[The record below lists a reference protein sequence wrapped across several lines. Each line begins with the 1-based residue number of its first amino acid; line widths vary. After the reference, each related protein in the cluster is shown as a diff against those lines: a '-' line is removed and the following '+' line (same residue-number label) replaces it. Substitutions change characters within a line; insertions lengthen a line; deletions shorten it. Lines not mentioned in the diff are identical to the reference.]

1 MQHAVQHP
9 LPEHLLL
16 VRLDTEAEHKLHT
29 TASIRVE
36 RRKLDGCPDPSLVC
50 LDSGK
55 QMKALSSSRAT
66 SCAAGLAM
74 PRAVSSFV
82 VYRNPEA
89 PQEKNPEN
97 SFTPKAVVKPLNSQI
112 HQSANKTA
120 SKLASLSKWKTS
132 IEGDAQALLNALHRL
147 VSVHPLVR
155 STLSSQQS
163 SATLLPIFST
173 HDLAQDLYLLLLE
186 KGRFNHYLES
196 QMTDAEIEREIF
208 QIELTNF
215 LIGRLRSRRP
225 ENYRIVRR
233 VSGVL
238 ESEARFKVFHK
249 KNGQTGRYRQ
259 AADVIYGLHEWN
271 EGKPMRDSGT
281 FTDLIAHLP
290 MRVRNLRRVGCRG
303 EAQVI
308 VTNQE
313 LTELMVEILRAIDSP
328 APLRV
333 LRQLALTKLPVY
345 DAEIGSLEDEVNE
358 ESHQRRY
365 AAALVSTDSTP
376 EQLALAGETERQARH
391 IANAFLDG
399 LLHSTRSNWL
409 RTERLW
415 RVLWHCFFDPA
426 EPSQL
431 LIADLVG
438 ISDSSV
444 SDYRR
449 KLETELR
456 KLELTA
462 DQVRH
467 FTEELREQLQ
477 WRLSLPGPSF
487 SVPLEAKAETL
498 DNPLLSFEYQAV
510 PHSRPR
516 LETMQAA

>member
-1 MQHAVQHP
+1 
-9 LPEHLLL
+9 
-16 VRLDTEAEHKLHT
+16 
-29 TASIRVE
+29 
-36 RRKLDGCPDPSLVC
+36 
-50 LDSGK
+50 
-55 QMKALSSSRAT
+55 MKALSSSRAT
-66 SCAAGLAM
+66 SYAAGLAM
-74 PRAVSSFV
+74 PRTVSNFV
-82 VYRNPEA
+82 VYRVPEA
-89 PQEKNPEN
+89 LQERPLEN
-97 SFTPKAVVKPLNSQI
+97 SFAPKAVVKSLN
-112 HQSANKTA
+112 QSASKPV
-120 SKLASLSKWKTS
+120 SKLATLSKWKTS
-132 IEGDAQALLNALHRL
+132 IEEDAQALLNALHRL

-163 SATLLPIFST
+163 SVTSAPIFST
-173 HDLAQDLYLLLLE
+173 QDLAQDLYLLLLE
-186 KGRFNHYLES
+186 KGRFSHYLES

-215 LIGRLRSRRP
+215 LIGRLRNRRP

-238 ESEARFKVFHK
+238 ESEAQFKVFHK

-259 AADVIYGLHEWN
+259 AADVIYGLHEWAD
-271 EGKPMRDSGT
+271 GKPMRDSGT

-313 LTELMVEILRAIDSP
+313 LTELMVEILRAVDSP

-345 DAEIGSLEDEVNE
+345 DAEIGSLDDEVNE
-358 ESHQRRY
+358 ERQQRRY
-365 AAALVSTDSTP
+365 ATALISTDSTP
-376 EQLALAGETERQARH
+376 EQLALARENERQARRT
-391 IANAFLDG
+391 ANDFLDS
-399 LLHSTRSNWL
+399 LLRATRSNWL

-449 KLETELR
+449 KLETEMR
-456 KLELTA
+456 KLKLTA

-467 FTEELREQLQ
+467 FTEELRAQLH
-477 WRLSLPGPSF
+477 WRLSLPEQSF
-487 SVPLEAKAETL
+487 TAPLEARTEAV
-498 DNPLLSFEYQAV
+498 DRPWRSFEYQSL
-510 PHSRPR
+510 PHSLPL
-516 LETMQAA
+516 LETIQAA

>member
-1 MQHAVQHP
+1 
-9 LPEHLLL
+9 
-16 VRLDTEAEHKLHT
+16 
-29 TASIRVE
+29 
-36 RRKLDGCPDPSLVC
+36 
-50 LDSGK
+50 
-55 QMKALSSSRAT
+55 MKALSSSRAT

-74 PRAVSSFV
+74 PRTVSNFV
-82 VYRNPEA
+82 VYRVPEA
-89 PQEKNPEN
+89 LQEKTLEN
-97 SFTPKAVVKPLNSQI
+97 SFTPKAVLKPLNQLASKP
-112 HQSANKTA
+112 S
-120 SKLASLSKWKTS
+120 SKLASISKWKTG
-132 IEGDAQALLNALHRL
+132 IQEDAQALLNALHRL

-155 STLSSQQS
+155 STLSSQPS
-163 SATLLPIFST
+163 SATLSPIFST
-173 HDLAQDLYLLLLE
+173 QDLTQDLYLLLLE

-215 LIGRLRSRRP
+215 LIGRLRRRRP

-238 ESEARFKVFHK
+238 ESETQFKVFHK

-259 AADVIYGLHEWN
+259 AADVIYGLREWADS
-271 EGKPMRDSGT
+271 KPMRDSGI
-281 FTDLIAHLP
+281 FTELIAHLP

-313 LTELMVEILRAIDSP
+313 LTELIAEILRAIDSP

-345 DAEIGSLEDEVNE
+345 DAEIGSLDDEVNE
-358 ESHQRRY
+358 ERQQRRY
-365 AAALVSTDSTP
+365 ATALISTDSTP
-376 EQLALAGETERQARH
+376 EQLALARETERQARRT
-391 IANAFLDG
+391 ANDFLDG
-399 LLHSTRSNWL
+399 LLRSTRSNWL

-456 KLELTA
+456 KLKLTA

-467 FTEELREQLQ
+467 FTEELRKQLH
-477 WRLSLPGPSF
+477 WRLSLPEPSF
-487 SVPLEAKAETL
+487 AGPLEARAESVDRTW
-498 DNPLLSFEYQAV
+498 LSYDYQSV
-510 PHSRPR
+510 PHTLPLR
-516 LETMQAA
+516 ETMQAA

>member
-1 MQHAVQHP
+1 
-9 LPEHLLL
+9 
-16 VRLDTEAEHKLHT
+16 
-29 TASIRVE
+29 
-36 RRKLDGCPDPSLVC
+36 
-50 LDSGK
+50 
-55 QMKALSSSRAT
+55 
-66 SCAAGLAM
+66 M
-74 PRAVSSFV
+74 PRTVSNFV

-89 PQEKNPEN
+89 AQEKNLEN
-97 SFTPKAVVKPLNSQI
+97 SFAPKAVVKPHHQLVNQLVNQPASQ
-112 HQSANKTA
+112 TV

-132 IEGDAQALLNALHRL
+132 IEDDAQALLNALHRL

-155 STLSSQQS
+155 ATLNSQQA
-163 SATLLPIFST
+163 SAAVLPIFST
-173 HDLAQDLYLLLLE
+173 HDLTQDLYLLLLE
-186 KGRFNHYLES
+186 KGRFSHYLER

-208 QIELTNF
+208 QIELTNY
-215 LIGRLRSRRP
+215 LIGQLRNRRP

-238 ESEARFKVFHK
+238 ESEPQFKVFHK
-249 KNGQTGRYRQ
+249 KNGQTGRYRH
-259 AADVIYGLHEWN
+259 AADVIFGLTEWAD
-271 EGKPMRDSGT
+271 GKPMRDSGT

-313 LTELMVEILRAIDSP
+313 LTELMGEILRALDSP
-328 APLRV
+328 ASLRV

-345 DAEIGSLEDEVNE
+345 DAEIGSLDDEVSE
-358 ESHQRRY
+358 ERQQRRY
-365 AAALVSTDSTP
+365 ATALISTDASP
-376 EQLALAGETERQARH
+376 EQLALARETERQARR
-391 IANAFLDG
+391 IAHDFLDG
-399 LLHSTRSNWL
+399 LLRATKSNWP

-456 KLELTA
+456 KLKLTA
-462 DQVRH
+462 DQMRH
-467 FTEELREQLQ
+467 FTEELSEQLH
-477 WRLSLPGPSF
+477 WRLSLPEPAF
-487 SVPLEAKAETL
+487 SAPLAAKAEVVEVPWL
-498 DNPLLSFEYQAV
+498 PSAYQPLMRSLPLHEAM
-510 PHSRPR
+510 H
-516 LETMQAA
+516 AA

>member
-1 MQHAVQHP
+1 
-9 LPEHLLL
+9 
-16 VRLDTEAEHKLHT
+16 
-29 TASIRVE
+29 
-36 RRKLDGCPDPSLVC
+36 
-50 LDSGK
+50 
-55 QMKALSSSRAT
+55 MKALSSSRAA

-74 PRAVSSFV
+74 PRAVPSFV
-82 VYRNPEA
+82 VYRNLEA
-89 PQEKNPEN
+89 AQEKNLEN
-97 SFTPKAVVKPLNSQI
+97 SFTPSIVVKPLN
-112 HQSANKTA
+112 QSANQLANKSA

-132 IEGDAQALLNALHRL
+132 IEEDAQALLNALHRL

-155 STLSSQQS
+155 STLSSQQTS
-163 SATLLPIFST
+163 STLLPIFST
-173 HDLAQDLYLLLLE
+173 HDLAHDLYLLLLE

-215 LIGRLRSRRP
+215 LIGRLRNRRP

-238 ESEARFKVFHK
+238 ESEVQFKVFHK

-259 AADVIYGLHEWN
+259 AADVIYGLCEWDD
-271 EGKPMRDSGT
+271 GRPMRDSGT
-281 FTDLIAHLP
+281 FAELIAHIP
-290 MRVRNLRRVGCRG
+290 MRIRNLRRVGCRG

-313 LTELMVEILRAIDSP
+313 LAELMVEILRAIDSP

-345 DAEIGSLEDEVNE
+345 DAEIGSLDDEVSE
-358 ESHQRRY
+358 DRQQRRY
-365 AAALVSTDSTP
+365 ATALISTDASP
-376 EQLALAGETERQARH
+376 EQLALARETERHARRT
-391 IANAFLDG
+391 ANDFLDG
-399 LLHSTRSNWL
+399 LLRATRSNWS

-449 KLETELR
+449 KLEAELR
-456 KLELTA
+456 KLKLTA
-462 DQVRH
+462 DQMRH
-467 FTEELREQLQ
+467 FTEELSEQLH
-477 WRLSLPGPSF
+477 WRLSLPEQSPTVRRKTTAEVTDTPWLPVEYQSLPR
-487 SVPLEAKAETL
+487 SLQVLEA
-498 DNPLLSFEYQAV
+498 
-510 PHSRPR
+510 
-516 LETMQAA
+516 MQAA

>member
-1 MQHAVQHP
+1 
-9 LPEHLLL
+9 
-16 VRLDTEAEHKLHT
+16 
-29 TASIRVE
+29 
-36 RRKLDGCPDPSLVC
+36 
-50 LDSGK
+50 
-55 QMKALSSSRAT
+55 MKALSSSRAT

-74 PRAVSSFV
+74 PRTVSNFV
-82 VYRNPEA
+82 VYRVPEA
-89 PQEKNPEN
+89 LQEKPLES
-97 SFTPKAVVKPLNSQI
+97 SFIPKAVVKPLN
-112 HQSANKTA
+112 QSASKSV
-120 SKLASLSKWKTS
+120 SKLVTLSKWKIS
-132 IEGDAQALLNALHRL
+132 IEEDAQALLNALQRL

-163 SATLLPIFST
+163 SATSSPIFST
-173 HDLAQDLYLLLLE
+173 QDLAQDLYLLLLE
-186 KGRFNHYLES
+186 KGRFTHYLES
-196 QMTDAEIEREIF
+196 QMTDTEIEREIF

-259 AADVIYGLHEWN
+259 AADVVYGLCEWAD
-271 EGKPMRDSGT
+271 GKPMRDSGT

-290 MRVRNLRRVGCRG
+290 MRARNLRRVGCRG

-313 LTELMVEILRAIDSP
+313 LTELMVEILRAVDSP

-345 DAEIGSLEDEVNE
+345 DAEIGSLDDEVNE
-358 ESHQRRY
+358 ERQQRRY
-365 AAALVSTDSTP
+365 ATALVSTDSTP
-376 EQLALAGETERQARH
+376 EQLALARENERQARRTAH
-391 IANAFLDG
+391 DFLNG
-399 LLHSTRSNWL
+399 LLHATRSNWL

-415 RVLWHCFFDPA
+415 RVLWHCFFDPT

-449 KLETELR
+449 KLETEMR
-456 KLELTA
+456 KLKLTA

-467 FTEELREQLQ
+467 FTEELREQLH

-487 SVPLEAKAETL
+487 AA
-498 DNPLLSFEYQAV
+498 SFEARTEAIDKPWRSYEYQSS
-510 PHSRPR
+510 PHSLPLR
-516 LETMQAA
+516 ETMQAA

>member
-1 MQHAVQHP
+1 
-9 LPEHLLL
+9 
-16 VRLDTEAEHKLHT
+16 
-29 TASIRVE
+29 
-36 RRKLDGCPDPSLVC
+36 
-50 LDSGK
+50 
-55 QMKALSSSRAT
+55 MKALSSSRAAR
-66 SCAAGLAM
+66 AAGLAM
-74 PRAVSSFV
+74 PRTVASFV

-89 PQEKNPEN
+89 TQEKNLEN
-97 SFTPKAVVKPLNSQI
+97 SFTPSTVVKPLN
-112 HQSANKTA
+112 QSANQLASKST

-132 IEGDAQALLNALHRL
+132 IEDDAQALLNALQRL

-186 KGRFNHYLES
+186 KGRFSHYLES
-196 QMTDAEIEREIF
+196 QMTDTEIEREIF

-215 LIGRLRSRRP
+215 LIGRLRRRRP

-259 AADVIYGLHEWN
+259 AADVIYGLNEWSDS
-271 EGKPMRDSGT
+271 KPMRDTGT

-345 DAEIGSLEDEVNE
+345 DAEIGSLDEEISE
-358 ESHQRRY
+358 ERQQRRY
-365 AAALVSTDSTP
+365 ATALISTDASP
-376 EQLALAGETERQARH
+376 EQLALARENERQARRL
-391 IANAFLDG
+391 ANDFLDG
-399 LLHSTRSNWL
+399 LLRATRSNWV
-409 RTERLW
+409 RTERMW

-431 LIADLVG
+431 LIAELVG

-449 KLETELR
+449 KLEAELR
-456 KLELTA
+456 KLKLTA
-462 DQVRH
+462 DQMRH
-467 FTEELREQLQ
+467 FTEELREQLH
-477 WRLSLPGPSF
+477 WRLSLPAPSAV
-487 SVPLEAKAETL
+487 VPLEKKAEVADTSW
-498 DNPLLSFEYQAV
+498 LSFEYQ
-510 PHSRPR
+510 SLPR
-516 LETMQAA
+516 SLQTFEAMQAA

>member
-1 MQHAVQHP
+1 
-9 LPEHLLL
+9 
-16 VRLDTEAEHKLHT
+16 
-29 TASIRVE
+29 
-36 RRKLDGCPDPSLVC
+36 
-50 LDSGK
+50 
-55 QMKALSSSRAT
+55 
-66 SCAAGLAM
+66 M
-74 PRAVSSFV
+74 PRAVSNFV
-82 VYRNPEA
+82 VYRNLDVPLD
-89 PQEKNPEN
+89 KTDKTPEN
-97 SFTPKAVVKPLNSQI
+97 SFAPKAVINFLNQAAPVAGAKPG
-112 HQSANKTA
+112 

-132 IEGDAQALLNALHRL
+132 IEEDAQGLLNSLHRL

-155 STLSSQQS
+155 STLNGQQA
-163 SATLLPIFST
+163 SATLAPIFST
-173 HDLAQDLYLLLLE
+173 HDLTQDLYLLLLE

-215 LIGRLRSRRP
+215 LIGRLRRRRP

-238 ESEARFKVFHK
+238 ESEAQFKVFHK
-249 KNGQTGRYRQ
+249 KIGQSGRYRQ
-259 AADVIYGLHEWN
+259 AADVIYGLHTWAD
-271 EGKPMRDSGT
+271 GKPMRDSGT
-281 FTDLIAHLP
+281 FMDLIAHLP

-333 LRQLALTKLPVY
+333 LRQLALSKLPVY
-345 DAEIGSLEDEVNE
+345 DAEIGSLDEEMNE
-358 ESHQRRY
+358 ERLQRRY
-365 AAALVSTDSTP
+365 AVALISAEAGP
-376 EQLALAGETERQARH
+376 EQLALLQESERQARFL
-391 IANAFLDG
+391 ANEFLDG
-399 LLHSTRSNWL
+399 LLHATKSNWV

-449 KLETELR
+449 KLEAELR
-456 KLELTA
+456 KLNLTI
-462 DQVRH
+462 DQMRH
-467 FTEELREQLQ
+467 FTEELSEQLR
-477 WRLSLPGPSF
+477 WRLALPEQPS
-487 SVPLEAKAETL
+487 SIPCEVRSAEWDTAWL
-498 DNPLLSFEYQAV
+498 PNQYPV
-510 PHSRPR
+510 RPR
-516 LETMQAA
+516 SLQMLEVMQAA